1 MNQNINSPKRKLRCV
16 VVDDSTIYRKVVRD
30 VLGSL
35 SDVEVVGVAND
46 GIQALDRI
54 KSYKPDLVTL
64 DLEMPNLDG
73 IGVLR
78 ELDSQNIDVGAIML
92 SAFTKRGA
100 QTTTTAL
107 SLGAFDFILK
117 PNTTSM
123 EESVRELKSDLEPK
137 IAAYRLR
144 KGLTKP
150 QVAPKPISRP
160 TQAVVPTSS
169 NICKPN
175 VVVIGVSTGGP
186 QALVNLLPKIP
197 GSFPVPIL
205 VVQHMPAMFTKS
217 LADDLNGRCQ
227 LNVHEAC
234 DGQTVKAGNV
244 YIAPG
249 GKQMRLGGSNL
260 FPLIDIT
267 NDAPERNCRPAVDY
281 LFRSTV
287 QMFGAKTLGVIL
299 TGMGDDGTIGSGL
312 IHQAGGSVIAQ
323 DEASCVV
330 YGMPRSVAEKGYVN
344 RVAPLNQIPE
354 ILAAAACGKNLSA
367 V

>member
-1 MNQNINSPKRKLRCV
+1 MNQNQNSPQRKLRCV

-46 GIQALDRI
+46 GVQALERI
-54 KSYKPDLVTL
+54 QSYKPDLITL

-73 IGVLR
+73 LGVLR
-78 ELDSQNIDVGAIML
+78 ELNTRKIDVGAIML

-123 EESVRELKSDLEPK
+123 EESVRELKSDLVPK
-137 IAAYRLR
+137 ITAFRS
-144 KGLTKP
+144 KKSFVKP
-150 QVAPKPISRP
+150 PQIRTASTPSVSNQIPKSTR
-160 TQAVVPTSS
+160 
-169 NICKPN
+169 ICKPS

-186 QALVNLLPKIP
+186 QALTKLLPKIP
-197 GSFPVPIL
+197 ANFPVPIL

-217 LADDLNGRCQ
+217 LADDLDGRCQ
-227 LNVHEAC
+227 LHIHEAC
-234 DGQTVKAGNV
+234 DGQTVKPGNV

-249 GKQMRLGGSNL
+249 GKQMRLGGSSH
-260 FPLIDIT
+260 FPLIEIT
-267 NDAPERNCRPAVDY
+267 NDPPERNCRPAVDY
-281 LFRSTV
+281 LFRSASE
-287 QMFGAKTLGVIL
+287 MFGAKTLGVIL

-312 IHQAGGSVIAQ
+312 IRQAGGSIIAQ

-330 YGMPRSVAEKGYVN
+330 YGMPRSVAEKGFVN
-344 RVAPLNQIPE
+344 QVARLNSLPE
-354 ILAAAACGKNLSA
+354 ILAAAACGRNLS
-367 V
+367 VV

>member
-1 MNQNINSPKRKLRCV
+1 MNSTSNNLQRKLRCL

-35 SDVEVVGVAND
+35 PNVEVIGVAHD
-46 GIQALDRI
+46 GIQALERI

-78 ELDSQNIDVGAIML
+78 ELHSQKIDVGAIML

-123 EESVRELKSDLEPK
+123 EESVRHLKSDLEPK
-137 IAAYRLR
+137 ITAYRFKKNIAEPR
-144 KGLTKP
+144 TKP
-150 QVAPKPISRP
+150 TPAAKSLPSYV
-160 TQAVVPTSS
+160 S
-169 NICKPN
+169 NSTKICQPN

-186 QALVNLLPKIP
+186 QALSNLLPKIP
-197 GSFPVPIL
+197 ATFPVPIL
-205 VVQHMPAMFTKS
+205 VVQHMPPMFTKS
-217 LADDLNGRCQ
+217 LAEDLDARCQ
-227 LNVHEAC
+227 LSVHEAC

-249 GKQMRLGGSNL
+249 GRQMRLGGSL
-260 FPLIDIT
+260 HFPLIDIT
-267 NDAPERNCRPAVDY
+267 NDPPERNCKPAVDY
-281 LFRSTV
+281 LFRSTAE
-287 QMFGAKTLGVIL
+287 MFGSKSLGVIL

-312 IHQAGGSVIAQ
+312 IRQAGGSVIAQ

-330 YGMPRSVAEKGYVN
+330 YGMPKSVADKGFVN

-354 ILAAAACGKNLSA
+354 ILAAVACGKSLSA